1 MIVDLGCG
9 RNKRGDVGIDVVGPP
24 TTKADYVCNLG
35 FEPIPLPNDVA
46 DRVVAFDFME
56 HVPFCVWT
64 DAGHRRTPVIS
75 LVNEI
80 WRILKHG
87 GEFEMRSPAYP
98 MVEAFR
104 DPTHVSFWTLETLR
118 YFTNGYGSFLTEAYG
133 ITARF
138 RIVENK
144 MDGSH
149 LHAVL
154 QAIKDPNAFLDELPW
169 SAEMD
174 TPKLVLSNEQ
184 ERLVWALQENNDQL
198 EAIVRDKD
206 KIITLLERLLEEKNQ
221 EIHRL
226 RNPLLVRLY
235 RKTRR
240 IVRDVAR
247 RNNRH

>member
-24 TTKADYVCNLG
+24 VTNADYVCNLG
-35 FEPIPLPNDVA
+35 FEPIPLSNDVA

-56 HVPFCVWT
+56 HIPFCVWT
-64 DAGHRRTPVIS
+64 DSGRRLTPVIS

-104 DPTHVSFWTLETLR
+104 DPTHVSFWTLETMR
-118 YFTNGYGSFLTEAYG
+118 YFTNGYGSFLTDAYG

-138 RIVENK
+138 RIVENR

-149 LHAVL
+149 LHVVL
-154 QAIKDPNAFLDELPW
+154 QAVKDPDVLLEELPRR
-169 SAEMD
+169 AE
-174 TPKLVLSNEQ
+174 TEAAKLALSDEQ

-206 KIITLLERLLEEKNQ
+206 KIITLLERLLEEKNG
-221 EIHRL
+221 EINRL
-226 RNPLLVRLY
+226 RNPFLARLY

-240 IVRDVAR
+240 MVGDVALR
-247 RNNRH
+247 KNGH